1 MATLNNNTTVLS
13 HIARDIGT
21 MKNGIVKLVSI
32 QTGTSR
38 SKAEKFFSDQSR
50 KEFDIESRYGRRS
63 TSPTVSS
70 VKGGGGKGG
79 GGSVM
84 DSIKSFLNFI
94 LKAALGAG
102 AVLGISKLLDN
113 PEIRNTIK
121 NFIKDVFFGVV
132 NMITKGA
139 GILNQFI
146 DENKDDIG
154 NSLLEMWRSI
164 KKLIITGIEGLGN
177 IFSNK
182 EFVQGI
188 VDIGTAILKA
198 ILKVV
203 TTEVEVGGIKTSL
216 GVVIIG
222 VVGTFLI
229 LKKALNNAAN
239 AIADF
244 ATGVNRSN
252 SRSRGR
258 SRSSSRGSDGGNLLG
273 LGTAILAAEYGIP
286 WFYDKFV
293 KENGREP
300 TEEEIANAKSSGVT
314 PSGETKQN
322 SSIPGE
328 IAGKA
333 VVGGIVLKDAA
344 SRLSSLKGAR
354 VPTPTPTPAP
364 SAGKPLTS
372 FGSVGEGREMAK
384 NKSVWAKFLAYVEKK
399 APKLFA
405 KIGVRL
411 AGAGVLLTIPIIG
424 WIGAAIELGFGL
436 YTAYEIYQLWKEY
449 NDLPNDDKSPTAGNP
464 ATPPTPTAS
473 TSTGNTST
481 PTPGQ
486 DSFRDSMVAGA
497 NKSGDD
503 MARGL
508 LDLIAQ
514 GESGSAGYNAMN
526 QGTKGNNIL
535 GSGNS
540 EKIIGKKLTDMT
552 IGDIM
557 KRGEYKVGDE
567 DRVFAAGRY
576 QIIPDT
582 LKMLV
587 GMGVA
592 NPNDKFDEATQ
603 DRLGMALL
611 KYRGLNKFK
620 SGEIT
625 AEQFQNNIAKEW
637 GAMANTSGT
646 SSLGGP
652 NVAMKGSGA
661 KLAALLGGKGGAPT
675 PATQVASTNVTEK
688 PDKPKSMIESLFDQ
702 LAVLDKFTGGA
713 LNLSSI
719 NVNDLVR
726 DLDKQMMERM
736 MDNPMFIDNSIN
748 TSGGGDKV
756 MATTASVWDQGILD
770 TILNQRTT

>member
-1 MATLNNNTTVLS
+1 MATLNDNTTILS

-38 SKAEKFFSDQSR
+38 SKAEKFFADASR
-50 KEFDIESRYGRRS
+50 KESSLEAGYGRRS

-70 VKGGGGKGG
+70 TKGGGGKSG

-84 DSIKSFLNFI
+84 DSIKGFLNFI

-132 NMITKGA
+132 NMITKSA
-139 GILNQFI
+139 GILSQFI

-177 IFSNK
+177 ALSNK

-188 VDIGTAILKA
+188 VDIATAILKA
-198 ILKVV
+198 IWKVV

-216 GVVIIG
+216 GVVIAG
-222 VVGTFLI
+222 VVGTFLV
-229 LKKALNNAAN
+229 LKRALNNAAN

-244 ATGVNRSN
+244 ATGVNRS
-252 SRSRGR
+252 SGRSRGR
-258 SRSSSRGSDGGNLLG
+258 NRGSSGGNLLG
-273 LGTAILAAEYGIP
+273 LGTKLLAASIGIP
-286 WFYDKFV
+286 WFYDTFI

-300 TEEEIANAKSSGVT
+300 TEEEIVNAKSSGMT

-322 SSIPGE
+322 SSLPGQ
-328 IAGKA
+328 IAGDA
-333 VVGGIVLKDAA
+333 VGAGLLAADAA
-344 SRLSSLKGAR
+344 RRVGNLKAAK
-354 VPTPTPTPAP
+354 VPTPTPAP

-372 FGSVGEGREMAK
+372 FGSVGEGREMVK
-384 NKSVWAKFLAYVEKK
+384 NKSVWSKFLAYVEKK
-399 APKLFA
+399 SPKLFI
-405 KIGVRL
+405 KVGTRL
-411 AGAGVLLTIPIIG
+411 ATAAGLATIPGPGWFFAAAEIG
-424 WIGAAIELGFGL
+424 LAFW
-436 YTAYEIYQLWKEY
+436 TMYEVYELWKEF
-449 NDLPNDDKSPTAGNP
+449 NNLPNNDRSPTAAQA
-464 ATPPTPTAS
+464 ATPTTPTAS
-473 TSTGNTST
+473 ANMSNTST

-486 DSFRDSMVAGA
+486 DPFRDSMVAGA

-503 MARGL
+503 MGRGL

-526 QGTKGNNIL
+526 QGGTKDKGII

-540 EKIIGKKLTDMT
+540 EKIIGKKLTEMT
-552 IGDIM
+552 IADIM
-557 KRGEYKVGDE
+557 KRGEYKSGNE
-567 DRVFAAGRY
+567 DRIFAAGRY

-587 GMGVA
+587 DMGAA

-603 DRLGMALL
+603 DKLGMALL
-611 KYRGLNKFK
+611 QRRGLSKFK
-620 SGEIT
+620 AGGISSE
-625 AEQFQNNIAKEW
+625 EFQNNIAKEW
-637 GAMANTSGT
+637 GSMANTSGK

-652 NVAMKGSGA
+652 NVAMKGSGE
-661 KLAALLGGKGGAPT
+661 KLAALLGGKGGAATPT
-675 PATQVASTNVTEK
+675 LASASGPGKPGASAPQKPMLEQLLDDMTEQLAALDQMMGGKLGIDSIGLQTAFRQMDKEFMNNPTFVDSSTNVSNASAPAPGT
-688 PDKPKSMIESLFDQ
+688 
-702 LAVLDKFTGGA
+702 AV
-713 LNLSSI
+713 S
-719 NVNDLVR
+719 
-726 DLDKQMMERM
+726 
-736 MDNPMFIDNSIN
+736 
-748 TSGGGDKV
+748 
-756 MATTASVWDQGILD
+756 ASVWDSQMTSLFVD
-770 TILNQRTT
+770 RVAS